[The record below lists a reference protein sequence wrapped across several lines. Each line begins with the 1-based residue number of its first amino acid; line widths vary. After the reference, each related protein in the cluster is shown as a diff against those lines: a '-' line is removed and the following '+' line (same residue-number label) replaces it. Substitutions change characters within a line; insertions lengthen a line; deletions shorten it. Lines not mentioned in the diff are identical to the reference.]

1 MSGDVK
7 REVCVCSCGHRHVLN
22 PRKIAIT
29 KDMVFGLKQVFEHCK
44 RSGDYHFR
52 RRDVKALFGANET
65 LTATFGNLIYFG
77 GILFKPDGKR
87 GYWGINMQ
95 RAELFF
101 ANQLLVPEYVIKDPV
116 TNVIEYSTSRV
127 VMSNVKG
134 IYDFLDANGDFK
146 VEYV

>member
-1 MSGDVK
+1 MGSDVERVTCACCGRVLSK
-7 REVCVCSCGHRHVLN
+7 RKVS
-22 PRKIAIT
+22 IT
-29 KDMVFGLKQVFEHCK
+29 KDMVFGLRQVYKHCK
-44 RSGDYHFR
+44 ETGDYRFR

-77 GILFKPDGKR
+77 GILFKPDDKKR